1 VRPKSPVVGVGGV
14 VVHGGRV
21 LLIRR
26 GKPPL
31 VDRWVIPGGTVE
43 LGETLL
49 EALVREMEEETALRV
64 EPTELLTAFDRVE
77 RDTEGVVYHFVI
89 LDYLCR
95 WLSGEA
101 RAGSDAREVA
111 WAGPAELDGYD
122 LPPKVLEVVEGALR
136 RAAADPPLAT

>member
-1 VRPKSPVVGVGGV
+1 VRPKAPVVGVGGV
-14 VVHGGRV
+14 VVHDGRV

-77 RDTEGVVYHFVI
+77 RDSEGVVYHFVI

-111 WAGPAELDGYD
+111 WAGPAELAGYD
-122 LPPKVLEVVEGALR
+122 LPPKVLEVVEDALR
-136 RAAADPPLAT
+136 RAGADPPLAT